1 MRKIETS
8 LQIDAPANEV
18 WAVLMDFENFPEWNP
33 TIRSI
38 KGKAEVG
45 EQIVAQLCL
54 PGRKPM
60 IFKPRVLKREANR
73 EFRWLGHLGV
83 KGIFDGE
90 HYFIL
95 KPVDEQTT
103 EFIQGEK
110 FTGLLSGLIFRMIGT
125 DTKKGFE
132 MMNEALRG
140 RVIPSSK
147 NR

>member
-8 LQIDAPANEV
+8 LQIEAPANEV
-18 WAVLMDFENFPEWNP
+18 WAVLMDFENLPEWNP

-45 EQIVAQLCL
+45 EQIEAKLCL

-60 IFKPRVLKREANR
+60 VFKPRVLKREANR
-73 EFRWLGHLGV
+73 EFGWLGHLGV

-95 KPVDEQTT
+95 KPVDEHTT
-103 EFIQGEK
+103 KFIQGEK

-140 RVIPSSK
+140 RVVRNKKI
-147 NR
+147 